1 MRKPGAW
8 QQREAA
14 LSMPLRSRSIAMALG
29 LKSMSMT
36 SRTAMWRQ
44 APPDRP
50 PLLHCPLNAAPGRE
64 IEGGFLS
71 FAPTGARNDKET
83 RYGLDHDI

>member
-1 MRKPGAW
+1 
-8 QQREAA
+8 
-14 LSMPLRSRSIAMALG
+14 
-29 LKSMSMT
+29 
-36 SRTAMWRQ
+36 MWRQ

-50 PLLHCPLNAAPGRE
+50 PLLRCPLNAAPGRE

-83 RYGLDHDI
+83 RYGLDHDIRL